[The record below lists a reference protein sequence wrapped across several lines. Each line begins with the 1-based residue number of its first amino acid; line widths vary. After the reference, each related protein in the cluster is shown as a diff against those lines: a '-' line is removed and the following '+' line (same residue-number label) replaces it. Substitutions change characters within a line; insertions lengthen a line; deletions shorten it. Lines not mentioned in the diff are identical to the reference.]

1 MTTPSLDPEL
11 AFLADLEVGFGQTTI
26 DVGAIRALLADVF
39 QTPPPLPGV
48 VAGRQVIRH
57 DPPLVVETFAP
68 SEGDNRPCVLWL
80 HGGGFLIG
88 SATMDA
94 ARLQEWTAALG
105 CVTVSVEY
113 RLAPEHPYP
122 AAHDDAIAALEW
134 VVQSAEALGV
144 DAGRIVVA
152 GASAGGGLAAGAVL
166 AARDR
171 GLPLAGQ
178 LLFYPML
185 DDRQQ
190 TPSSQWEAPVW
201 PPAANQFGWRA
212 YLGPRYGQEVP
223 AYAAPA
229 RCDDFE
235 ELPPTL
241 LVVGGADG
249 FFDEDLDYV
258 TRLTRAGVL
267 TDLLVL
273 AGAPHGFDLMAP
285 GARATADTA
294 EAAGRWL
301 AARFA
306 RTDDRVGGA

>member
-11 AFLADLEVGFGQTTI
+11 AFLADLDVGFGRTDI
-26 DVGAIRALLADVF
+26 DVGAIRTMLGELL
-39 QTPPPLPGV
+39 QTPPPPPGV
-48 VAGRQVIRH
+48 EAGQHLVRH

-68 SEGDNRPCVLWL
+68 AEGGNRPCVLWF

-88 SATMDA
+88 SAAMDA
-94 ARLQEWTAALG
+94 ARLQEWTTTLG

-122 AAHDDAIAALEW
+122 AAHDDAVAALEW
-134 VVQSAEALGV
+134 VIQSADALGV
-144 DAGRIVVA
+144 DTGRIVVG
-152 GASAGGGLAAGAVL
+152 GASAGGGLAAATVL

-178 LLFYPML
+178 LLLYPML

-190 TPSSQWEAPVW
+190 TPSSRWEAPVW

-212 YLGPRYGQEVP
+212 YLGSRYGQEVP

-229 RCDDFE
+229 RCAQFE
-235 ELPPTL
+235 DLPPTL

-258 TRLTRAGVL
+258 NRLTHAGVL

-273 AGAPHGFDLMAP
+273 AGAPHGFDMMAP
-285 GARATADTA
+285 DARATADTA
-294 EAAGRWL
+294 AAVGHWL
-301 AARFA
+301 ATLFDRA
-306 RTDDRVGGA
+306 DDGVGGA